1 MGIAAFVGG
10 MCPPAFGFGCAIVFN
25 CFWFFFDELNVLDQT
40 NDMVQLLV
48 LVSLLNEIVFL
59 ASAIIRWHEVNLKL
73 VLYLA
78 FVSVCPLLGGILF
91 VQRFGNSVWFK
102 RGLGYFFFMILWVLL
117 YKERQ
122 RPSTLTNDFNRIR
135 GTVFGVVT
143 LSTLISGFLAGLA
156 GVGGPPNIVLVLA
169 YNFDKSTFIGTYTAA
184 RALQTLMV
192 LGFLAFG
199 SSEFE
204 SDMIQIY
211 TTVAVCSMFGAVCG
225 YAISKLIDQVIFR
238 HVLQFMLFCGSVMA
252 GLSGTG
258 MGPYLVLAV
267 SSCMFIYMIYHY
279 VNNELLKSTRHDF
292 DGEPLDYIETIN
304 TS

>member
-1 MGIAAFVGG
+1 MGVAAFVGG
-10 MCPPAFGFGCAIVFN
+10 LCPPAFGFGCAIVFN
-25 CFWFFFDELNVLDQT
+25 CFWFFFDELSVLDQT

-48 LVSLLNEIVFL
+48 LVSLSNEIVFL

-73 VLYLA
+73 VFYLA
-78 FVSVCPLLGGILF
+78 FVSVFPLLGGILF

-102 RGLGYFFFMILWVLL
+102 RGLGYFFFMTLWALL
-117 YKERQ
+117 YKERRQ
-122 RPSTLTNDFNRIR
+122 PSTQTNNYNRIR

-143 LSTLISGFLAGLA
+143 LCTLVSGFLAGLV

-199 SSEFE
+199 SKDFQ
-204 SDMIQIY
+204 SDMLQTY
-211 TTVAVCSMFGAVCG
+211 TTVAICGMFGVVCG
-225 YAISKLIDQVIFR
+225 YGISKYVDQSIFR
-238 HVLQFMLFCGSVMA
+238 RGLQFLLFCGSAMA

-258 MGPYLVLAV
+258 MGPYLVLVV
-267 SSCMFIYMIYHY
+267 SLCAFIYMIYCY
-279 VNNELLKSTRHDF
+279 VKNKLWKGTMHDF
-292 DGEPLDYIETIN
+292 DGEPLDHIESIDA
-304 TS
+304 S